1 MGRNPSAVPMGV
13 AEMFTSMQQGVVDGQ
28 ENPLEWIESNKYN
41 EVQKYVVETGHVL
54 SWLAAKT
61 GFPSLV
67 LAAAALV
74 LSIRLA
80 KKLGRVALEFALALV
95 VLLALQKLGVMH
107 W

>member
-1 MGRNPSAVPMGV
+1 MVAVAFLGSIGSLARAPHSPWVLAIERAWSAAGRVV
-13 AEMFTSMQQGVVDGQ
+13 AE
-28 ENPLEWIESNKYN
+28 L
-41 EVQKYVVETGHVL
+41 GHVL
-54 SWLAAKT
+54 TWLATKT

-95 VLLALQKLGVMH
+95 VLLALQKLGVMR